1 MEHPFAAHVRT
12 YRPRELPVGTLK
24 PSAVLLLLEG
34 GANDGQSGREECI
47 VFQLRT
53 HNVRFHKGE
62 ISLPG
67 GRLDPEDPSFL
78 HAALRETHE
87 EIGVPPEAV
96 TVLGALDDVEAR
108 RSGYLIRPFVG
119 VLAPGVEPAITAP
132 REVATLLHVPLAH
145 LRDPAQRV
153 WHAAELDGAIQTS
166 LAYGFGE
173 HVIWGVTGRILD
185 QFFGLLGDTMAGEAA
200 ARAAAAEDA
209 VEA

>member
-1 MEHPFAAHVRT
+1 VEHRFAARVRT
-12 YRPRELPVGTLK
+12 HRARELPIGTLK
-24 PSAVLLLLEG
+24 PSAVMLLLEG
-34 GANDGQSGREECI
+34 APDAGPAGREECI

-67 GRLDPEDPSFL
+67 GRLDPGDPSFL

-108 RSGYLIRPFVG
+108 RSGYLIRPYVG
-119 VLAPGVEPAITAP
+119 ILAPGVEPAITAP
-132 REVATLLHVPLAH
+132 REVATLLHVPVAH
-145 LRDPAQRV
+145 LRDPDQRV

-166 LAYGFGE
+166 LAYGFGD

-185 QFFGLLGDTMAGEAA
+185 QFFDLLGGPATADAA
-200 ARAAAAEDA
+200 ANNAL
-209 VEA
+209 EA